1 MGGREERNGPSS
13 RARVLR
19 RGRTYS
25 IASKGDT
32 PGRNVWREREMKTL
46 GGVREIIAW
55 ARDSGPMWG
64 RFAAAKE
71 IDFLYRG
78 ESVVVDIEV

>member
-1 MGGREERNGPSS
+1 
-13 RARVLR
+13 
-19 RGRTYS
+19 
-25 IASKGDT
+25 
-32 PGRNVWREREMKTL
+32 MKTL